1 LGRHFDISAFWH
13 SFALMLLNSLYF
25 RFRPLIPRTIRLGI
39 RRTLA
44 LRKLDRVCGT
54 WPILPGSEQ
63 PPAGWP
69 GWPEGKKFGLILTH
83 DVESEVG
90 VARVRHVAELEM
102 KYGFRS
108 SFNFIPEGPYSV
120 PPALRSWLADRGFE
134 VGVHDLQ
141 HDGNLYSSREEFR
154 RKAQRINFHLKEWN
168 AAGFRSGFMLHNLD
182 WIGDLEIQYD
192 SSTFDTDPF
201 EPQPDGVNTIFP
213 FWVPRS
219 SAAGSLN
226 HPGDGYIE
234 LPYTLPQDSTLFLL
248 LSETT
253 SRIWK
258 AKLNWIAKHGGM
270 VLLNTHPDYMR
281 FYRHG
286 SLHEFPAG
294 LYEDFLKYLSTRYA
308 GEHWHALPR
317 EVATFA
323 FQYRNTARE
332 EISGPGSVGT
342 TVAPGQSGEFRAI
355 PR

>member
-1 LGRHFDISAFWH
+1 
-13 SFALMLLNSLYF
+13 M
-25 RFRPLIPRTIRLGI
+25 
-39 RRTLA
+39 
-44 LRKLDRVCGT
+44 
-54 WPILPGSEQ
+54 Q
-63 PPAGWP
+63 P
-69 GWPEGKKFGLILTH
+69 LTH
-83 DVESEVG
+83 LRDFAS
-90 VARVRHVAELEM
+90 RPKPSPIAELEM

-201 EPQPDGVNTIFP
+201 EPQPDGMNTIFP

-219 SAAGSLN
+219 SAAGSINHQPSTLN
-226 HPGDGYIE
+226 HPGGGYIE

-248 LSETT
+248 LGETT

-281 FYRHG
+281 FYQHG
-286 SLHEFPAG
+286 GLHEFPAR
-294 LYEDFLKYLSTRYA
+294 LYEDFLKYLRTRYA

-323 FQYRNTARE
+323 FQYEHSQPKGNSEKQLLLLRSPS
-332 EISGPGSVGT
+332 ISPSLSRTKSNLQDRPEALGAIFDHDIYQISM
-342 TVAPGQSGEFRAI
+342 QSF
-355 PR
+355 PV